1 MKSGRENGKGGVGGG
16 GERVGEERE
25 KEIEMGDGFWG
36 RTGRGVSV
44 FPLNFTVFFIFIIF
58 FLLSSIIY

>member
-1 MKSGRENGKGGVGGG
+1 MGGKTERGVWGGEG

-36 RTGRGVSV
+36 RTGRG
-44 FPLNFTVFFIFIIF
+44 LIY
-58 FLLSSIIY
+58 FL